1 MMLIIR
7 YAHPLTPQLEYIIKL
22 IFLIGVAM
30 AISTIFILLICG
42 ICTNMVSAIFG
53 IGGGVLMVPILRT
66 LFPELPIQVISA
78 TSLTIVMCTALIN
91 LLFFHKQKIK
101 IDYINMILWSIAM
114 VIGVQI
120 GFELSFYFS
129 TAIISLI
136 FTVSLSALA
145 IKTFLNRS
153 RTQIEVSNMSP
164 IERAKGSISCCG
176 GGLIA
181 GITGIGGG
189 SILAPLV
196 GQLKGVKTQ
205 QIAVYTNY
213 MMIIGGIG
221 NLYGYLTRS
230 FPYDVSLSGQL
241 GYVNFLVV
249 GVVTLGSFGMS
260 FFSMKLRGL
269 MNPTLTRK
277 LLAIILFC
285 IAAYMCIL
293 EFVFH

>member
-1 MMLIIR
+1 
-7 YAHPLTPQLEYIIKL
+7 
-22 IFLIGVAM
+22 M
-30 AISTIFILLICG
+30 AFSTIFILLICG

-153 RTQIEVSNMSP
+153 RIQIEVFNMSP
-164 IERAKGSISCCG
+164 IERAKGSISCC
-176 GGLIA
+176 
-181 GITGIGGG
+181 GGG

-221 NLYGYLTRS
+221 NLYGYLTRA
-230 FPYDVSLSGQL
+230 FPYDISLSSQL
-241 GYVNFLVV
+241 GYVNFFVV

-269 MNPTLTRK
+269 MNPVLTRK

>member
-1 MMLIIR
+1 
-7 YAHPLTPQLEYIIKL
+7 
-22 IFLIGVAM
+22 M
-30 AISTIFILLICG
+30 ALSTIFILLICG
-42 ICTNMVSAIFG
+42 ICTNVVSAIFG

-66 LFPELPIQVISA
+66 LFPELPIQIISA

-129 TAIISLI
+129 TVVISLI
-136 FTVSLSALA
+136 FTVSLSVLA

-164 IERAKGSISCCG
+164 MERAKGSICCG

-221 NLYGYLTRS
+221 NLYGYLTRV
-230 FPYDVSLSGQL
+230 FPYDISLSGQL

-269 MNPTLTRK
+269 MNPVLTRK

>member
-1 MMLIIR
+1 
-7 YAHPLTPQLEYIIKL
+7 
-22 IFLIGVAM
+22 M
-30 AISTIFILLICG
+30 AFSTIFILLICG

-153 RTQIEVSNMSP
+153 RIQIEVFNMSP
-164 IERAKGSISCCG
+164 IERAKGSISFCG

-221 NLYGYLTRS
+221 NLYGYLTRA
-230 FPYDVSLSGQL
+230 FLYDASLSGQL
-241 GYVNFLVV
+241 GLNFLVV

-269 MNPTLTRK
+269 MNPALTRK

>member
-7 YAHPLTPQLEYIIKL
+7 YAYLLTPQLEYIIKL
-22 IFLIGVAM
+22 IFLIGVEM

-101 IDYINMILWSIAM
+101 IDYINMILWSITM

-136 FTVSLSALA
+136 FTVSLGALA
-145 IKTFLNRS
+145 VKTFLNRS
-153 RTQIEVSNMSP
+153 RIQIEVFNMSP
-164 IERAKGSISCCG
+164 IERAKGSISCFG

-213 MMIIGGIG
+213 MMIIAGIG
-221 NLYGYLTRS
+221 NLYGYLTRA

-269 MNPTLTRK
+269 MNPALTRK

>member
-1 MMLIIR
+1 
-7 YAHPLTPQLEYIIKL
+7 
-22 IFLIGVAM
+22 M
-30 AISTIFILLICG
+30 AFSTIFILLICG

-66 LFPELPIQVISA
+66 LFPALPIQVISA

-114 VIGVQI
+114 VIGMQI

-153 RTQIEVSNMSP
+153 RIQIEVFNMSP
-164 IERAKGSISCCG
+164 IERAKGSISFCG

-221 NLYGYLTRS
+221 NLYGYLTRA
-230 FPYDVSLSGQL
+230 FPYDISLSGQL

-269 MNPTLTRK
+269 MNPVLTRK

>member
-1 MMLIIR
+1 
-7 YAHPLTPQLEYIIKL
+7 
-22 IFLIGVAM
+22 M
-30 AISTIFILLICG
+30 AFSTIFILLICG

-66 LFPELPIQVISA
+66 LFPALPIQVISA

-153 RTQIEVSNMSP
+153 RIQIEVFNMSP
-164 IERAKGSISCCG
+164 IERAKGSISFCG

-196 GQLKGVKTQ
+196 G
-205 QIAVYTNY
+205 
-213 MMIIGGIG
+213 
-221 NLYGYLTRS
+221 YLTRA
-230 FPYDVSLSGQL
+230 FPYDISLSGQL

-269 MNPTLTRK
+269 MNPVLTRK

>member
-1 MMLIIR
+1 
-7 YAHPLTPQLEYIIKL
+7 
-22 IFLIGVAM
+22 M
-30 AISTIFILLICG
+30 AFSTIFILLICG

-66 LFPELPIQVISA
+66 LFPALPIQVISA

-153 RTQIEVSNMSP
+153 RIQIEVFNMSP
-164 IERAKGSISCCG
+164 IERAKGSISFCG

-181 GITGIGGG
+181 GIGGG

-221 NLYGYLTRS
+221 NLYGYLTRA
-230 FPYDVSLSGQL
+230 FPYDISLSGQL

-269 MNPTLTRK
+269 MNPVLTRK

>member
-1 MMLIIR
+1 
-7 YAHPLTPQLEYIIKL
+7 
-22 IFLIGVAM
+22 M
-30 AISTIFILLICG
+30 AITIIGILLICG
-42 ICTNMVSAIFG
+42 IFTNMVSAIFG

-66 LFPELPIQVISA
+66 LFPELPLQVIAA
-78 TSLTIVMCTALIN
+78 TSLTIVMCTASIN
-91 LLFFHKQKIK
+91 LLFFHRQRIQ
-101 IDYINMILWSIAM
+101 IDYVNMLLWSIAM
-114 VIGVQI
+114 IIGVQI
-120 GFELSFYFS
+120 GFELSFYVS
-129 TAIISLI
+129 SIVISLV
-136 FTVSLSALA
+136 FTLSLSALA
-145 IKTFLNRS
+145 IRTFLTS
-153 RTQIEVSNMSP
+153 QLPQKTEIKMTAL
-164 IERAKGSISCCG
+164 ERAKGSLSCCA

-221 NLYGYLTRS
+221 NLYGYLTREVL
-230 FPYDVSLSGQL
+230 FDVQLSGQY

-249 GVVTLGSFGMS
+249 GVVTLGSFAMS

-269 MNPTLTRK
+269 INPALTRK

-285 IAAYMCIL
+285 IAAYMCLL
-293 EFVFH
+293 EFVLR

>member
-1 MMLIIR
+1 
-7 YAHPLTPQLEYIIKL
+7 
-22 IFLIGVAM
+22 M
-30 AISTIFILLICG
+30 AISTICILLICG
-42 ICTNMVSAIFG
+42 IFTNMVSAIFG

-66 LFPELPIQVISA
+66 LFPELPLQAIAA
-78 TSLTIVMCTALIN
+78 TSLTIVMCTASIN
-91 LLFFHKQKIK
+91 LLFFHKQKIQ

-114 VIGVQI
+114 IIGVQI

-129 TAIISLI
+129 TVVISLV
-136 FTVSLSALA
+136 FTLSLSALA
-145 IKTFLNRS
+145 IKTFLNRARAQVDVVKMTS
-153 RTQIEVSNMSP
+153 
-164 IERAKGSISCCG
+164 IERAKGSLSCCA

-221 NLYGYLTRS
+221 NLYGYLTRA
-230 FPYDVSLSGQL
+230 FPYDVTLSGQF

-269 MNPTLTRK
+269 MNPALTRK
-277 LLAIILFC
+277 LLAIVLFC
-285 IAAYMCIL
+285 IAIYMCIL

>member
-1 MMLIIR
+1 
-7 YAHPLTPQLEYIIKL
+7 
-22 IFLIGVAM
+22 M
-30 AISTIFILLICG
+30 AFSTIFILLICG

-53 IGGGVLMVPILRT
+53 IGSGVLMVPILRT
-66 LFPELPIQVISA
+66 LFPALPIQVISA

-153 RTQIEVSNMSP
+153 RIQIEVFNMSP
-164 IERAKGSISCCG
+164 IERAKGSISFCG

-196 GQLKGVKTQ
+196 GQLKG
-205 QIAVYTNY
+205 
-213 MMIIGGIG
+213 
-221 NLYGYLTRS
+221 
-230 FPYDVSLSGQL
+230 
-241 GYVNFLVV
+241 
-249 GVVTLGSFGMS
+249 
-260 FFSMKLRGL
+260 
-269 MNPTLTRK
+269 
-277 LLAIILFC
+277 
-285 IAAYMCIL
+285 
-293 EFVFH
+293 

>member
-1 MMLIIR
+1 MSLSIIC
-7 YAHPLTPQLEYIIKL
+7 
-22 IFLIGVAM
+22 
-30 AISTIFILLICG
+30 ILLVCG
-42 ICTNMVSAIFG
+42 IFTNMVSAIFG

-66 LFPELPIQVISA
+66 LFPELPLQAIAA
-78 TSLTIVMCTALIN
+78 TSLTIVMCTASIN
-91 LLFFHKQKIK
+91 LLFFHKQKIQ
-101 IDYINMILWSIAM
+101 IDYLNMILWSIAM
-114 VIGVQI
+114 IIGVQI

-129 TAIISLI
+129 TVVISLV

-145 IKTFLNRS
+145 IKTFLNRA
-153 RTQIEVSNMSP
+153 RVQADVVKMTAV
-164 IERAKGSISCCG
+164 ERAKGSLSCCA

-213 MMIIGGIG
+213 MMIIGGMG
-221 NLYGYLTRS
+221 NLYGYLTRT
-230 FPYDVSLSGQL
+230 FPYDVTLSGQF

-269 MNPTLTRK
+269 MNPALTRK

-285 IAAYMCIL
+285 IAAYMCVL
-293 EFVFH
+293 EFVF

>member
-7 YAHPLTPQLEYIIKL
+7 YAHPLRPQLEYIIKL

-101 IDYINMILWSIAM
+101 IDHINMILWSIAM

-153 RTQIEVSNMSP
+153 RTQIEEFNMSP
-164 IERAKGSISCCG
+164 IERAKGSISCCS

-221 NLYGYLTRS
+221 NLYGYLTRA
-230 FPYDVSLSGQL
+230 FPYDISLSGQL

-269 MNPTLTRK
+269 MNPALTRK

-285 IAAYMCIL
+285 IAVYMCIL

>member
-1 MMLIIR
+1 
-7 YAHPLTPQLEYIIKL
+7 
-22 IFLIGVAM
+22 M
-30 AISTIFILLICG
+30 ALSTIFILLICG

-101 IDYINMILWSIAM
+101 IDHINMILWSIAM

-129 TAIISLI
+129 TVVISLI

-153 RTQIEVSNMSP
+153 RTQIEVFNMP
-164 IERAKGSISCCG
+164 PMERAKGSISCCG

-181 GITGIGGG
+181 GITGIDG

-213 MMIIGGIG
+213 MMIIGWIG
-221 NLYGYLTRS
+221 NLYSYLTRV
-230 FPYDVSLSGQL
+230 FPYDISLSGQL

-269 MNPTLTRK
+269 MNLALTRK

-293 EFVFH
+293 EFLFH

>member
-1 MMLIIR
+1 
-7 YAHPLTPQLEYIIKL
+7 
-22 IFLIGVAM
+22 M

-101 IDYINMILWSIAM
+101 IDYINIILWSITM

-164 IERAKGSISCCG
+164 IERAKGSISCGG

-221 NLYGYLTRS
+221 NLYGYLTRA

-249 GVVTLGSFGMS
+249 GVATLGSFGMS

-269 MNPTLTRK
+269 MNPALTRK

-293 EFVFH
+293 EFVCH

>member
-1 MMLIIR
+1 MILIIR
-7 YAHPLTPQLEYIIKL
+7 YVHPLTPQFEYIIKL

-78 TSLTIVMCTALIN
+78 TSLTIVIFTALIN

-101 IDYINMILWSIAM
+101 IDYINMILWSISM

-164 IERAKGSISCCG
+164 MERAKGSISCYG

-221 NLYGYLTRS
+221 NLYGYLTRA
-230 FPYDVSLSGQL
+230 FPYDISLSGQL

-269 MNPTLTRK
+269 MNPALTRK

-293 EFVFH
+293 EFVFY

>member
-1 MMLIIR
+1 
-7 YAHPLTPQLEYIIKL
+7 
-22 IFLIGVAM
+22 M

-53 IGGGVLMVPILRT
+53 IGGGVPILRT

-153 RTQIEVSNMSP
+153 RIQIEVFNMSP
-164 IERAKGSISCCG
+164 LERAKGSISFCG
-176 GGLIA
+176 GGFA

-221 NLYGYLTRS
+221 NLYGYLTRA
-230 FPYDVSLSGQL
+230 FPYDISLSGQL
-241 GYVNFLVV
+241 GYVNFFVV

-269 MNPTLTRK
+269 MNAALTRK

>member
-1 MMLIIR
+1 
-7 YAHPLTPQLEYIIKL
+7 
-22 IFLIGVAM
+22 M
-30 AISTIFILLICG
+30 AFSTIFILLICG

-153 RTQIEVSNMSP
+153 RIQIEVFNMSP
-164 IERAKGSISCCG
+164 IERAKGSISFCG

-221 NLYGYLTRS
+221 NLYGYLTRA
-230 FPYDVSLSGQL
+230 FPYDISLSGQL
-241 GYVNFLVV
+241 GYVNFFVV

-269 MNPTLTRK
+269 MNPALTRK

>member
-1 MMLIIR
+1 MIIR
-7 YAHPLTPQLEYIIKL
+7 YAYLLTPQLEYIIKL
-22 IFLIGVAM
+22 IFLIGVEM

-101 IDYINMILWSIAM
+101 IDYINMILWSITM

-136 FTVSLSALA
+136 FTVSLGALA
-145 IKTFLNRS
+145 VKTFLNRS
-153 RTQIEVSNMSP
+153 RIQIEVFNMSP
-164 IERAKGSISCCG
+164 IERAKGSISCFG

-213 MMIIGGIG
+213 MMIIAGIG
-221 NLYGYLTRS
+221 NLYGYLTRA

-269 MNPTLTRK
+269 MNPALTRK

>member
-1 MMLIIR
+1 
-7 YAHPLTPQLEYIIKL
+7 
-22 IFLIGVAM
+22 M
-30 AISTIFILLICG
+30 ALSTIFILLICG
-42 ICTNMVSAIFG
+42 ICTNVVSAIFG

-129 TAIISLI
+129 TVVISLI

-153 RTQIEVSNMSP
+153 RTQIEVFNMSP
-164 IERAKGSISCCG
+164 MERAKGSISCCG

-221 NLYGYLTRS
+221 NLYGYLTRA
-230 FPYDVSLSGQL
+230 FPYDISLSGQL

-269 MNPTLTRK
+269 MNPALTRK

>member
-1 MMLIIR
+1 
-7 YAHPLTPQLEYIIKL
+7 
-22 IFLIGVAM
+22 M
-30 AISTIFILLICG
+30 ALSTIFILLICG

-129 TAIISLI
+129 TVVISLI

-153 RTQIEVSNMSP
+153 RTQIEVPNMSP
-164 IERAKGSISCCG
+164 IERAKGSISFCG

-189 SILAPLV
+189 SIIAPLV

-221 NLYGYLTRS
+221 NLYGYLTRA

-269 MNPTLTRK
+269 MNPALTRK